1 MILSPAPNTIHQ
13 KIALKIEFELL
24 KFNDK
29 ESKGVLFHAPY
40 DVVISESNV
49 VQPDILFVKTENLGI
64 ITDKNING
72 ASDLIIEILSPSSGY
87 YDLVEKKKIYAE
99 FGAKEYWIVDPKKQ
113 WLEIYLN
120 VVGEF
125 KLDLRLDKT
134 GIARY
139 QLLQGFEVKLEEI
152 FQAE

>member
-1 MILSPAPNTIHQ
+1 MKVKEAAATYKTRKKTYTYQDYLDLPDDGKRYEIINGDLILSPAPNTIHQ

-29 ESKGVLFHAPY
+29 DSKGVLFHAPY
-40 DVVISESNV
+40 NVVISERNV

-99 FGAKEYWIVDPKKQ
+99 FGAK
-113 WLEIYLN
+113 
-120 VVGEF
+120 
-125 KLDLRLDKT
+125 
-134 GIARY
+134 
-139 QLLQGFEVKLEEI
+139 
-152 FQAE
+152 